1 MENKKELL
9 ECAFS
14 NFSKFGSK
22 RFSMDELA
30 HDLGISKKTIYKHF
44 QSKEELVM
52 ESLQCFLRK
61 VRSTIDDHM
70 QESPNEDQPLL
81 TIVYIY
87 KLGLGH
93 LQGISPAF
101 FYGLNKYYYKAAQVY
116 SEFRE
121 DLVWNVVHPLL
132 VKAQKL
138 GQIRPNVNVEL
149 VCKLFLL
156 RLEDT
161 VYSKANLFDE
171 YSAQELLDHVIINN
185 LRGVLTLEYLQN
197 CPYESY

>member
-52 ESLQCFLRK
+52 ESLQCFLQK

-70 QESPNEDQPLL
+70 QENPNEDQPLL

-87 KLGLGH
+87 KLGVGH
-93 LQGISPAF
+93 LQGISPTF
-101 FYGLNKYYYKAAQVY
+101 FYGINKYYTKAARVY
-116 SEFRE
+116 SEFRK
-121 DLVWNVVHPLL
+121 DIVWNVVHPLL
-132 VKAQKL
+132 VKAKKL
-138 GQIRPNVNVEL
+138 GQVRPNVNVEL
-149 VCKLFLL
+149 VCDLFLL

-161 VYSKANLFDE
+161 LYSRVNLFE
-171 YSAQELLDHVIINN
+171 QYSAQELLDHIIVNN
-185 LRGVLTLEYLQN
+185 LRGILTLEYLQN
-197 CPYESY
+197 CPHESH